1 MFTAQDIVEYML
13 ASVGGGAQDGEHR
26 AVRMAVVNGV
36 REVLQTRQWLWYTRT
51 GYFNL
56 QDAATTAY
64 VVKGNPYITVADPTG
79 IYNQRILSFGMAGL
93 FTYLPRV
100 DDISLVSGA
109 NSFIKLNQS
118 AVVGIGYTPAY
129 PSITSGSAVLNMH
142 ASTDMTQIAVG
153 QIISV
158 GVDGTT
164 TGFFPQATRVLSKDV
179 ALNTVTMTENAQAAT
194 NVTAINFGQQYSLT
208 TQTFYE
214 LPANV
219 KDIDA
224 LVTQSVGT
232 LHCYL
237 SPQDWQRMETNS
249 SGSGEPY
256 YYTIMRSDIGDNYQ
270 IRFVGVPTAGTIV
283 FYTYRYIPEAIK
295 FMGYESSCRQGT
307 VATKLALQGTLT
319 INNAVITAV
328 SDTSEI
334 QVGYQVVAS
343 YVQNNITTV
352 LTPLAPA
359 PPTTVISIDAANS
372 TVTMSANATGSSL
385 PTLSTVVFRDPNS
398 LTVFGDDTAFPPN
411 LVDCVLR
418 LGTATNEAEGIG
430 SVTPYIYQT
439 EITSRVNATKLLV
452 ETGLPTTL
460 IRIKYAISQIIDCSP
475 QMYTAILSACEMWYA
490 RLAGKAAGPVMEVYK
505 RDLILA
511 FENDVVSPIGGRATT
526 MIAPTPRTAGWY
538 SPSFPDMGN

>member
-118 AVVGIGYTPAY
+118 AVVGIGYTPAF
-129 PSITSGSAVLNMH
+129 PTITVGSDVVTMNG
-142 ASTDMTQIAVG
+142 STDMTQIAVG

-164 TGFFPQATRVLSKDV
+164 PGFFPQATRVL
-179 ALNTVTMTENAQAAT
+179 LINGFNVTMTENAQASSF
-194 NVTAINFGQQYSLT
+194 VTAINFGEQYSLT

-295 FMGYESSCRQGT
+295 FMGYEASCRQGT
-307 VATKLALQGTLT
+307 VATKLVLT
-319 INNAVITAV
+319 TAFIISNYNITVSDVSQIEIGQTITA
-328 SDTSEI
+328 DTF
-334 QVGYQVVAS
+334 VPAG
-343 YVQNNITTV
+343 TTV
-352 LTPLAPA
+352 LA
-359 PPTTVISIDAANS
+359 INAALNL
-372 TVTMSANATGSSL
+372 VAMSAAALNNSL
-385 PTLSTVVFRDPNS
+385 VGQTVVFRDPNG
-398 LTVFGDDTAFPPN
+398 LTVFGDGTAFPPN

-418 LGTATNEAEGIG
+418 LGTATNEADGIG

-439 EITSRVNATKLLV
+439 EITSRVDGLKLRV
-452 ETGLPTTL
+452 EAGLPSTL
-460 IRIKYAISQIIDCSP
+460 RLTKYAISQIIDCSP

-490 RLAGKAAGPVMEVYK
+490 RLAGKAAAPVMEVYK

-511 FENDVVSPIGGRATT
+511 FENDVISPIGGRATT

>member
-118 AVVGIGYTPAY
+118 AVVGIGYTPVY
-129 PSITSGSAVLNMH
+129 PAITLGSAVVVMNG
-142 ASTDMTQIAVG
+142 STDMTKIVAG

-164 TGFFPQATRVLSKDV
+164 TGFFPQATRVLSKSGF
-179 ALNTVTMTENAQAAT
+179 NVTMTENAQASSGFI
-194 NVTAINFGQQYSLT
+194 AINFGEQYTLT

-283 FYTYRYIPEAIK
+283 FYTYRYIPEPIK

-307 VATKLALQGTLT
+307 VSTKLVSQGTLT
-319 INNAVITAV
+319 VNSAVITGID
-328 SDTSEI
+328 DTSLVE
-334 QVGYQVVAS
+334 VGYTIIAS
-343 YVQNNITTV
+343 YTLANAPTVITT
-352 LTPLAPA
+352 
-359 PPTTVISIDAANS
+359 PTNATVISKTSS
-372 TVTMSANATGSSL
+372 TVTMSA
-385 PTLSTVVFRDPNS
+385 LSVNVTTSQLCTVVFRDPDS
-398 LTVFGDDTAFPPN
+398 LTVFGEGTAFPPN
-411 LVDCVLR
+411 LVNCVLR
-418 LGTATNEAEGIG
+418 IGTGVDEAEGIG
-430 SVTPYIYQT
+430 SVTPYIYQNA
-439 EITSRVNATKLLV
+439 ITSRVNASKLLV
-452 ETGLPTTL
+452 DTALPVTL
-460 IRIKYAISQIIDCSP
+460 RNLKYAISQIIDCSP

-511 FENDVVSPIGGRATT
+511 FENDVISPIGGRATT

>member
-100 DDISLVSGA
+100 EDISLASGA

-118 AVVGIGYTPAY
+118 AVVGVGYTPVA
-129 PSITSGSAVLNMH
+129 PQINSGSAVVTMH
-142 ASTDMTQIAVG
+142 GSTDMTKIVAG

-158 GVDGTT
+158 CVDGTT
-164 TGFFPQATRVLSKDV
+164 TGFFPQATRVLSKNAFV
-179 ALNTVTMTENAQAAT
+179 VTMTANAQATT
-194 NVTAINFGQQYSLT
+194 NVTAINFGEQYTLT

-307 VATKLALQGTLT
+307 VSTKLVLQGTLS
-319 INNAVITAV
+319 NNSAVITGID
-328 SDTSEI
+328 DTSLVE
-334 QVGYQVVAS
+334 VGYTVTAS
-343 YVQNNITTV
+343 YTLANAPTVITTQ
-352 LTPLAPA
+352 AN
-359 PPTTVISIDAANS
+359 TTVISKDAVNS
-372 TVTMSANATGSSL
+372 TVTMSAVPQNVNTTQLCA
-385 PTLSTVVFRDPNS
+385 VVFRDPDS
-398 LTVFGDDTAFPPN
+398 LTVFGEGTSFPPN
-411 LVDCVLR
+411 LVNCVLR
-418 LGTATNEAEGIG
+418 IGTGIDEAEGIG
-430 SVTPYIYQT
+430 SVTPYIYQNA
-439 EITSRVNATKLLV
+439 IASRVSASKLLV
-452 ETGLPTTL
+452 DTALPITL
-460 IRIKYAISQIIDCSP
+460 RNLKYAISQIIDCSP

-511 FENDVVSPIGGRATT
+511 FENDVISPIGGRATT